1 MRAIFY
7 PFDNHEA
14 GDLVQVTGDTLHHL
28 TVARVRENEKILLLN
43 GRGQRLLGII
53 QAFSKKSVDI
63 KITDSENMLPTHN
76 LSLAIAMPKKDAF
89 EDILKMAV
97 ELGVNEIFPLT
108 SAYSQYEYEASERI
122 QRILESALVQ
132 SNNPFFPKI
141 HVEESLSDF
150 LKSHTE
156 TIAFFNSQKAKSSA
170 GNEITTKKT
179 ILIGPEGG
187 FSPDEIAT
195 ISKYPKI
202 LEIHLP
208 TPILRAP
215 TAVASSIGYLLSSS
229 VTAKTH

>member
-7 PFDNHEA
+7 PFENHAA
-14 GDLVQVTGDTLHHL
+14 GDLIQITGDSVHHL

-43 GRGQRLLGII
+43 GKGQRLLGII

-63 KITDSENMLPTHN
+63 KIAESENCKPSHE
-76 LSLAIAMPKKDAF
+76 LSLAIAMPKKEAF

-97 ELGVNEIFPLT
+97 ELGVTEIFPLT
-108 SAYSQYEYEASERI
+108 SDYSQHEFSPNDRI

-132 SNNPFFPKI
+132 SNNPFFPHI
-141 HVEESLSDF
+141 HPEQILNGFLS
-150 LKSHTE
+150 SHTGS
-156 TIAFFNSQKAKSSA
+156 IAFFNSKTSDPEKVQES
-170 GNEITTKKT
+170 ETKKT

-187 FSPDEIAT
+187 FSAQEIAT
-195 ISKYPKI
+195 ILKYPKT

-208 TPILRAP
+208 TPILRAS
-215 TAVASSIGYLLSSS
+215 TAVAASIGFLLSSS

>member
-7 PFDNHEA
+7 PFDNHVA
-14 GDLVQVTGDTLHHL
+14 GDLVQVTGDSVHHL

-43 GRGQRLLGII
+43 GKGQRLLGVI
-53 QAFSKKSVDI
+53 QSLSKKNVDI
-63 KITDSENMLPTHN
+63 KITDSENLLPTHN

-97 ELGVNEIFPLT
+97 ELGIREIFPLT
-108 SAYSQYEYEASERI
+108 SEYSQHEYEPSERV

-132 SNNPFFPKI
+132 SNNPFFPEI
-141 HVEESLSDF
+141 HPEMALSDF
-150 LKSHTE
+150 LNSHKE
-156 TIAFFNSQKAKSSA
+156 TIAFFNSKKPESSKAPETSA
-170 GNEITTKKT
+170 KKT

-187 FSPDEIAT
+187 FSPAEIAS
-195 ISKYPKI
+195 ISKYSKI
-202 LEIHLP
+202 LEIHLS

-215 TAVASSIGYLLSSS
+215 TAVASSVGYLLSSS

>member
-7 PFDNHEA
+7 PFDNHAA
-14 GDLVQVTGDTLHHL
+14 GDLVQVTGDTVHHL

-43 GRGQRLLGII
+43 GKGQRLLGII

-63 KITDSENMLPTHN
+63 KITDSENAKATHR

-97 ELGVNEIFPLT
+97 ELGVREIYPLT
-108 SAYSQYEYEASERI
+108 SAYSQYEFEPSERI

-132 SNNPFFPKI
+132 SNNAFFPVI
-141 HVEESLSDF
+141 HPEQALIDF
-150 LKSHTE
+150 INTHTE
-156 TIAFFNSQKAKSSA
+156 TIAFFNSKISERPASSELSA
-170 GNEITTKKT
+170 KKT

-187 FSPDEIAT
+187 FSAEEIASIT
-195 ISKYPKI
+195 KYSKI

-215 TAVASSIGYLLSSS
+215 TAVASSIGYLLSSA

>member
-7 PFDNHEA
+7 PFDSHSA
-14 GDLVQVTGDTLHHL
+14 GELVQITGDSVHHL

-43 GRGQRLLGII
+43 GKGQRLLGII

-63 KITDSENMLPTHN
+63 KITDSENMLPTHD

-97 ELGVNEIFPLT
+97 ELGVREIFPLT
-108 SAYSQYEYEASERI
+108 SDYSQHEYELNERV

-141 HVEESLSDF
+141 HPEQALNDF
-150 LKSHTE
+150 LNLHTD
-156 TIAFFNSQKAKSSA
+156 TIAFFNSKKAKSPAFS
-170 GNEITTKKT
+170 EISVKKT

-187 FSPDEIAT
+187 FSPEEIFT

-229 VTAKTH
+229 VTTKTD